1 VLAIGCDVG
10 GTHTDAVL
18 LEGRAFR
25 GSAKLATTDDVTT
38 GILAALRELIAAT
51 GVRPERV
58 TAVMVGTTHFT
69 NAVVQRQG
77 LAPVACIRM
86 GAPGTE
92 AIPPLTDWPPDLA
105 RAVGKQHAIV
115 HGGYE
120 FDGRE
125 HSPVDQA
132 ELRALAA
139 DLRRMGIR
147 HAAVVAVFAPL
158 RSTCEEAA
166 TAILLEELPE
176 LSVTLSHDLGQ
187 LGLLERENAAVL
199 NAALKPL
206 AERTINAIRQA
217 LVELG
222 LRAPLYL
229 TQNDGTLMSADYA
242 ERFPVLTFASGPA
255 NSMRGAAYLSGL
267 RDAIVVDVGG
277 TTSDFGALVGGFP
290 REAGIAVTI
299 GGVRTNF
306 RMPDLLSLGLGG
318 GSVITDNGRQVGPR
332 SVGHRLVEE
341 GLIFGGSTLTASDI
355 AVAAGRAAFG
365 QPDRVR
371 GLEPAVVRTALGTI
385 DAVLADAVDHLKL
398 TPEPLPLVAVG
409 GGSVLLPG
417 SLPGVSEIVRPP
429 QADVA
434 NAIGAAIAQASGEV
448 EQVHAIQSQT
458 RAEAIA
464 RTTDEA
470 RRRAVAAGATAA
482 SLEVVDIQEIPLA
495 YMQDGATR
503 VRVRVVGEP
512 GLGR

>member
-1 VLAIGCDVG
+1 MWAHSAGSYTWQVPCPKALATSTQKRTASSTSTALLTPVAQPGTVDSDVSATPTSG
-10 GTHTDAVL
+10 AVVAVL
-18 LEGRAFR
+18 GWRMLFRWKRSLPYGVRSCVVMGKTSGSRPVTQLWRSSRLSLTRRIQPCFTVGVMAKPRRFTRRLPRVVSTDRMAAMR
-25 GSAKLATTDDVTT
+25 GSTSCRFLVTWSTGEPMNGTGSCGITGACGQTWVAIRTSPARRSPDATRSLST
-38 GILAALRELIAAT
+38 
-51 GVRPERV
+51 
-58 TAVMVGTTHFT
+58 
-69 NAVVQRQG
+69 
-77 LAPVACIRM
+77 
-86 GAPGTE
+86 
-92 AIPPLTDWPPDLA
+92 
-105 RAVGKQHAIV
+105 
-115 HGGYE
+115 
-120 FDGRE
+120 
-125 HSPVDQA
+125 
-132 ELRALAA
+132 RALAA

-277 TTSDFGALVGGFP
+277 TSSDFGALVGGFP

-306 RMPDLLSLGLGG
+306 RMPDLLSLGLGS
-318 GSVITDNGRQVGPR
+318 GSVVTDNGRQVGPR

-355 AVAAGRAAFG
+355 AVAAGRAAFRP
-365 QPDRVR
+365 PDRVR
-371 GLEPAVVRTALGTI
+371 GLEPAGGRTGPGT
-385 DAVLADAVDHLKL
+385 
-398 TPEPLPLVAVG
+398 PPP
-409 GGSVLLPG
+409 
-417 SLPGVSEIVRPP
+417 RP
-429 QADVA
+429 
-434 NAIGAAIAQASGEV
+434 
-448 EQVHAIQSQT
+448 
-458 RAEAIA
+458 
-464 RTTDEA
+464 
-470 RRRAVAAGATAA
+470 
-482 SLEVVDIQEIPLA
+482 
-495 YMQDGATR
+495 
-503 VRVRVVGEP
+503 
-512 GLGR
+512 